1 MESKI
6 ANESIRIF
14 EPELQSF
21 ELESGGELPRLRIA
35 YTTLGEKAADDSN
48 VVWLCHALSGGPDPR
63 DWWSEMVGEGKA
75 FDPNEHYIVCANI
88 LGSCYGTT
96 GPLDEDP
103 DSGAPYYELFP
114 ELTVRDMVKQHELL
128 REHLGIRS
136 IRILA
141 GSSLGGHQA
150 MEWAIQR
157 SGLFEEMILI
167 STNAKH
173 SEWGKAFNE
182 AQRMAIR
189 SDRTFYA
196 KQANGG
202 EKGLAAAR
210 GIAMLGYRTYDDYAR
225 RGSDGADER
234 DSRHYQRY
242 QGDKFRHRFNAYS
255 YYILSQAL
263 DSHDVG
269 RGRESIG
276 AALQRIQAR
285 TLVIGMSSDQL
296 YPPREQRFLAN
307 KIPGAEY
314 REIETD
320 VGHDGFLVEHEAL
333 SKSIEHFIGKKDH
346 HAVQP

>member
-1 MESKI
+1 MENK
-6 ANESIRIF
+6 EPDKSIHTF
-14 EPELQSF
+14 EPKLQSF
-21 ELESGGELPRLRIA
+21 ELESGERLPRLRIA
-35 YTTLGEKAADDSN
+35 YSILGEKASDDSN
-48 VVWLCHALSGGPDPR
+48 VVWLCHALSGSPDPR
-63 DWWSEMVGEGKA
+63 DWWPEMVGEGKV

-96 GPLDEDP
+96 GPLDTDP
-103 DSGAPYYELFP
+103 DSGEAYCDLFP
-114 ELTVRDMVKQHELL
+114 EVTVRDMVAQHELL
-128 REHLGIRS
+128 REHLGIRN
-136 IRILA
+136 IRTLA

-150 MEWAIQR
+150 MEWALQYPE
-157 SGLFEEMILI
+157 LVEELILI

-210 GIAMLGYRTYDDYAR
+210 AMAMLGYRTYDDYAR
-225 RGSDGADER
+225 KAGDEEDER
-234 DSRHYQRY
+234 DSREYQRY
-242 QGDKFRHRFNAYS
+242 QGDKFRKRFNAHS
-255 YYILSQAL
+255 YYVLSQAL

-269 RGRESIG
+269 RGRESIE
-276 AALQRIQAR
+276 AALHRIKAR
-285 TLVIGMSSDQL
+285 TLVIGMSSDHL

-307 KIPGAEY
+307 EIPGAEY
-314 REIETD
+314 EEIQTD
-320 VGHDGFLVEHEAL
+320 VGHDGFLVEHEVL
-333 SKSIEHFIGKKDH
+333 SEKIERFIRKEDH